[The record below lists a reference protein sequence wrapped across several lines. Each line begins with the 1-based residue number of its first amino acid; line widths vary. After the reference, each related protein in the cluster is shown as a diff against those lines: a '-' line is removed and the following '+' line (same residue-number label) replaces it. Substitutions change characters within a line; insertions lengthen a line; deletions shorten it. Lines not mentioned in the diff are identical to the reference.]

1 LRRSAMLS
9 LFALVLSVVAA
20 GAVRAQEP
28 EWIREDQAKA
38 FAQATAE
45 DKLVLVDIW
54 AEWCGWCKKLDS
66 DVFPTPEFAEAA
78 KSFVLLKI
86 DSDANA
92 GYLEKTGQ
100 QGLPTTAFFLP
111 DGSLLCARAGYMP
124 VADYVQM
131 LDSAKN
137 LRTKLGVDVAT
148 MSKEDALATADE
160 WLGFANATEASRIF
174 DALKA
179 SGKLT
184 AEEATAADMKVA
196 TYWLQAGD
204 VEKATALIDALK
216 AGGKLTAEQAAA
228 ADMQIATHWLQAGDV
243 EKAATIIDAL
253 KAAGSVP
260 AEEAIGVDLMLASGW
275 LQKGDAEKANVI
287 LEPLVGRPVAEF
299 SFADE
304 AMFKLGLRSIVMMWL
319 DPSGG
324 MMVAL
329 PVTDDV
335 TGVTTVPTSEEGL
348 AALRERTALLGKLPD
363 LDPGKMTAEEA
374 AKTGH
379 ELCLLAL
386 PEVAVP
392 FLEKGGDAAVG
403 DLVGALALSGK
414 TDEAVTKADEALANA
429 NLDAAVKPYVLA
441 GKTLALAIGGKA
453 DEAKAVRDELLALE
467 GLSEAQTGIWS
478 QFLGDSWFGRL

>member
-1 LRRSAMLS
+1 MRRSVMLS

-28 EWIREDQAKA
+28 EWIREDQAAA

-111 DGSLLCARAGYMP
+111 DGNLLCARAGYMP
-124 VADYVQM
+124 TEDYIKM
-131 LDSAKN
+131 LDDAKG
-137 LRTKLGVDVAT
+137 LRTKLGADVT
-148 MSKEDALATADE
+148 QMSKEDALATAE
-160 WLGFANATEASRIF
+160 QWLGFSNATEAGRIF

-179 SGKLT
+179 GGTLT
-184 AEEATAADMKVA
+184 AEETAANDMKIA

-204 VEKATALIDALK
+204 VEKASALIDALK
-216 AGGKLTAEQAAA
+216 AE
-228 ADMQIATHWLQAGDV
+228 
-243 EKAATIIDAL
+243 
-253 KAAGSVP
+253 GSIP
-260 AEEAIGVDLMLASGW
+260 AEEVASIDLMLASGW
-275 LQKGDAEKANVI
+275 LQKSETEKANAL

-299 SFADE
+299 SFADQ
-304 AMFKLGLRSIVMMWL
+304 AMFQRGLRAIAMMWL

-324 MMVAL
+324 MMVTL
-329 PVTDDV
+329 PVSEGV
-335 TGVTTVPTSEEGL
+335 TGITTIPGDAEGL
-348 AALRERTALLGKLPD
+348 EALRARTALIDELPT
-363 LDPGKMTAEEA
+363 LDPETMSAEEA
-374 AKTGH
+374 AETGRT
-379 ELCLLAL
+379 LCMLVL
-386 PEVAVP
+386 PELAVP
-392 FLEKGGDAAVG
+392 FLEKGGDAALG

-414 TDEAVTKADEALANA
+414 AAEAVTKADEALANA

-441 GKTLALAIGGKA
+441 GKTLALAIDAKT

-467 GLSEAQTGIWS
+467 GLSEEQTGIWS
-478 QFLGDSWFGRL
+478 QFLGDSWFERL